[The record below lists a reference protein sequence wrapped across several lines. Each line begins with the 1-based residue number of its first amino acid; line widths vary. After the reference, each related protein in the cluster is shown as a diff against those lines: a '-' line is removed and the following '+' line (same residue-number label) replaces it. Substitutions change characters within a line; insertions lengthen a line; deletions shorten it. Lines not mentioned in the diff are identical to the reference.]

1 MLKRNFLNCTVVG
14 TVVLAAGSMTVSTA
28 QAADL
33 TVVGFGGPFQEIQ
46 SKTLFQPAA
55 EALGITIRE
64 ESYSGIADLRLQV
77 NAGAVTWD
85 IVTSGSGSAARAGAE
100 GILEPLDYSVIDVSD
115 FGEGLIQDHCVGA
128 YVFSTVLA
136 WSTDT
141 FADGGPKN
149 WADFWDVEGM
159 PGTRSYRNSVAGALE
174 PALMADGVP
183 PEEVY
188 EVLSSPGG
196 IDRALDKI
204 RELKPDVAVWWSS
217 GAQHAQLMV
226 DGEVDMITGWNG
238 RFDVAAE
245 DGAAVEYTYNQALLD
260 YGCFAIPLGAPNRDV
275 AMQFLAEISKP
286 EYQAE
291 MSKLI
296 TYGPTNLLA
305 YELGLIDEEYARALP
320 SHPDN
325 AAVQLPLDI
334 QWYIEF
340 EAEASA
346 AYQDMLTE

>member
-1 MLKRNFLNCTVVG
+1 MKMRQYSNGAAAGALLV
-14 TVVLAAGSMTVSTA
+14 AAGSLA
-28 QAADL
+28 LPAAAADL
-33 TVVGFGGPFQEIQ
+33 TIVGFGGAFQDIQ
-46 SKTLFQPAA
+46 SRTLWQPAA
-55 EALGITIRE
+55 EAMGITIRE
-64 ESYSGIADLRLQV
+64 ETYNSIAELRLQV
-77 NAGAVTWD
+77 SAGAVTWD
-85 IVTSGSGSAARAGAE
+85 IVTSGSGSAARVGAE
-100 GILEPLDYSVIDVSD
+100 GLLEPLDYSIIDVSN
-115 FGEGLIQDHCVGA
+115 FGEGLVQEHCVGA
-128 YVFSTVLA
+128 YVFSTVQA
-136 WSTDT
+136 WNTNT
-141 FADGGPKN
+141 FGDDGPQS
-149 WADFWDVEGM
+149 WADFWDPEGF

-183 PEEVY
+183 MEEVY

-204 RELKPDVAVWWSS
+204 RELRPHIGVWWAS

-226 DGEVDMITGWNG
+226 DGEVDMVTGWNG
-238 RFDVAAE
+238 RFDVAAD
-245 DGAAVEYTYNQALLD
+245 DGAAVAYTYNQGLLD
-260 YGCFAIPLGAPNRDV
+260 FGCFAIPLGAPNRDL
-275 AMQFLAEISKP
+275 AMEFLAEISKP

-305 YELGLIDEEYARALP
+305 FELGLIDEEYARMLP

-325 AAVQLPLDI
+325 AAVQLPLDV

-340 EAEASA
+340 EAEALA